1 MATRLRKTFHNSD
14 DDTLPE
20 HLDEEEQ
27 EKLIAKLRAEN
38 DDRNEEY
45 KRLFLALPSVSA
57 MAYIPALIASRLV
70 QARLVSLL
78 CMTSLI
84 ATAYILAFV
93 PNVRPK
99 PPNRVKSKRKSVPE
113 SGPVRQYISYL
124 NGALSLLSAL
134 NSITFRDKRGVHD
147 GFWLLCLLPV
157 VSFTVIMLAREL
169 MLSVDVDELED
180 LKYEYKGA

>member
-1 MATRLRKTFHNSD
+1 
-14 DDTLPE
+14 
-20 HLDEEEQ
+20 
-27 EKLIAKLRAEN
+27 
-38 DDRNEEY
+38 
-45 KRLFLALPSVSA
+45 
-57 MAYIPALIASRLV
+57 MAYIPALITSRLV

-99 PPNRVKSKRKSVPE
+99 PPNRVKSKRKSEPE

-157 VSFTVIMLAREL
+157 GGWPLTRKLAVRPNSCAVSFTVIMLAREL